1 MKKPVIIIRSHHI
14 GFAFGFVVMLFAAQG
29 VKHTF
34 TPATQLEPIEQQVGQ
49 FVPLPEFNMPNHR
62 VQSSK
67 EYAAFLD
74 GLQDNIDGGKNGH

>member
-34 TPATQLEPIEQQVGQ
+34 APTIESQRVPIEQEVGQ
-49 FVPLPEFNMPNHR
+49 FVPLPEFKLAKHIDE
-62 VQSSK
+62 K
-67 EYAAFLD
+67 EKFWLSME
-74 GLQDNIDGGKNGH
+74 NK